1 MYVASV
7 IKVSKPRVVSIR
19 FCLLF
24 VPVLGAVGVAM
35 LLQLGSS
42 TLMLLWL
49 SEFAWP
55 GVGRVFSILL
65 PTASLMVDPFRVRE
79 FWFR

>member
-1 MYVASV
+1 MAVAIVDRASRLKVV
-7 IKVSKPRVVSIR
+7 IIW

-35 LLQLGSS
+35 LLQVESS
-42 TLMLLWL
+42 TLMLAWL
-49 SEFAWP
+49 KEPVCP
-55 GVGRVFSILL
+55 GVGRMFGISL